1 MDCVLRTGSECDA
14 GEIIDEKEDDEKDDN
29 KDEPVTEASKSGTE
43 SDLVCSVAVHAISII
58 MCLTL

>member
-1 MDCVLRTGSECDA
+1 MDFVLRTGSECDA
-14 GEIIDEKEDDEKDDN
+14 GEIIDEKEDDEKDND

-43 SDLVCSVAVHAISII
+43 SDLVCSIAVHAISII